1 MSCINKRNYTE
12 TCNSTQMHVVMGGT
26 DCTCELNQ
34 TRLTVCGYT
43 VREEMQLRGTPIA
56 TVQIYERDGESI

>member
-1 MSCINKRNYTE
+1 MSCINKLNYTE

-43 VREEMQLRGTPIA
+43 THEEMQLRGTPIQ
-56 TVQIYERDGESI
+56 TVQIYDCHRESI